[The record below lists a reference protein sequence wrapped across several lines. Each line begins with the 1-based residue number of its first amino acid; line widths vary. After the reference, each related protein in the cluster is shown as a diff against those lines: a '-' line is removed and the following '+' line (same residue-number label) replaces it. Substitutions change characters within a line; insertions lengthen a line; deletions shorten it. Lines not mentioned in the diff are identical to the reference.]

1 MKISVMPSFAAAL
14 LFGCA
19 TTSEDGQRET
29 IMTFAE
35 VESNLGS
42 LVILDGIVSQ
52 THGAAGLYF
61 NRGDLVDE
69 NARCILPQPFGDME
83 HGKRAK
89 ISGRLERTDCGQSR
103 ICTNVC
109 DRFVLIRQ

>member
-1 MKISVMPSFAAAL
+1 MKRSVMPLFAEAL

-19 TTSEDGQRET
+19 TTSEDDQREAIT
-29 IMTFAE
+29 TFAE

-42 LVILDGIVSQ
+42 IVILDGIVSQ

-61 NRGDLVDE
+61 NHSDLADE

-89 ISGRLERTDCGQSR
+89 ISGLLERTDCGQDR
-103 ICTNVC
+103 ICTNAC